1 MKTTTTIKAF
11 AYPVIIK
18 DHRTGEKFEDVIVLP
33 KEWLQICGSDGV
45 NICDDKHMIYRVYNV
60 KGYEVL
66 EVGKRRSAQLTVDLE
81 ELYFDQTLPE
91 LESLDEM
98 EKRLGIPANERVF
111 APRQEDGRK
120 GENS

>member
-45 NICDDKHMIYRVYNV
+45 NICDDKHMIYRAYNV

-66 EVGKRRSAQLTVDLE
+66 EVGKRRSVQLTVDLE
-81 ELYFDQTLPE
+81 ELYNKQAR
-91 LESLDEM
+91 M
-98 EKRLGIPANERVF
+98 EQLQAFGKAHTDAQPGN
-111 APRQEDGRK
+111 QEADACD
-120 GENS
+120 

>member
-1 MKTTTTIKAF
+1 MKTSTTIKAF

-45 NICDDKHMIYRVYNV
+45 NIGDDKHMIYRAYNV

-66 EVGKRRSAQLTVDLE
+66 EVGKRRSVQLTVDLE
-81 ELYFDQTLPE
+81 ELYNKQAWMEQLQAFGKAHTDAQ
-91 LESLDEM
+91 LD
-98 EKRLGIPANERVF
+98 N
-111 APRQEDGRK
+111 QEADACD
-120 GENS
+120 

>member
-45 NICDDKHMIYRVYNV
+45 NISDDKHMIYRAYNV

-66 EVGKRRSAQLTVDLE
+66 EVGKRRSVQLAVDLE
-81 ELYFDQTLPE
+81 ELYNKQAR
-91 LESLDEM
+91 M
-98 EKRLGIPANERVF
+98 EHLQAFGKAHTDAQPDN
-111 APRQEDGRK
+111 QED
-120 GENS
+120 EICD

>member
-18 DHRTGEKFEDVIVLP
+18 DHRTGEHLDDTIVLP

-45 NICDDKHMIYRVYNV
+45 NICDDKHMIYRAYNV

-66 EVGKRRSAQLTVDLE
+66 EIGKRRSVQLTVDLE
-81 ELYFDQTLPE
+81 ELCNKQARMEQLQAFGNAHTDAQPDDQE
-91 LESLDEM
+91 AD
-98 EKRLGIPANERVF
+98 AC
-111 APRQEDGRK
+111 D
-120 GENS
+120 